1 MPDAKGNRLVCIAAI
16 SSSHCSIAAAG
27 ACERA
32 AATGTRPFHMEFS
45 YWKRRQLLGG
55 YLPRRIEC
63 AGIVDFSYLV
73 ITEPEDLPQDF
84 VGVFPK

>member
-1 MPDAKGNRLVCIAAI
+1 
-16 SSSHCSIAAAG
+16 
-27 ACERA
+27 
-32 AATGTRPFHMEFS
+32 MEFS